1 VPQPG
6 FEYDAQMTYQVAV
19 EQGVATGEWAG
30 EELDIRQFTVIEFD
44 VYLFFFKWLAVLLIL
59 QIKRT

>member
-1 VPQPG
+1 MPQTG

-44 VYLFFFKWLAVLLIL
+44 VYLFFYSNGW
-59 QIKRT
+59 QRS

>member
-1 VPQPG
+1 MPQTG

-44 VYLFFFKWLAVLLIL
+44 VYLVFFQMVGSALNS
-59 QIKRT
+59 TD